1 MRGLDQN
8 GWHCRLC
15 GQPLTKDSH
24 DRADSDITLSVLIPV
39 HNEGGQIA
47 QNLSLI
53 QGEALK
59 TGLSMQMLVI
69 DDGSTDNTW
78 QVLES
83 AVRQMPEVK
92 VLRFSR
98 NLERRRRYVPE
109 SPIRGG
115 KHAS

>member
-1 MRGLDQN
+1 
-8 GWHCRLC
+8 
-15 GQPLTKDSH
+15 
-24 DRADSDITLSVLIPV
+24 
-39 HNEGGQIA
+39 
-47 QNLSLI
+47 
-53 QGEALK
+53 
-59 TGLSMQMLVI
+59 MQMLVI